1 MNVPAHYEKNR
12 GFCKS
17 VRTALPEKNGRS
29 IMHSYPGELLLMNN
43 LKSLILTIVL
53 ICAATVGASE
63 NSSATDHPRMKAY
76 LPSYRMHQ
84 LFNHDLN
91 ENTAWYSMHPYAQ
104 SPGASYTRDLPPSYA
119 YSRGEKILTN
129 YDEILYFSM
138 DMEGFP
144 AELLS
149 SSQEGDLRYLQ
160 RLLQNSD
167 TKLSLCISGSSSE
180 FIPVLRNENMKKH
193 LYKELTRI
201 ISDYSI
207 SGLDLDWEFPRNEL
221 EKEFYLDFLKELR
234 NLCDSQ
240 EAKLTI
246 AVSRFRSLIPETYSL
261 PDEIHIMS
269 YDFYGRHSTSES
281 TQEALEYMAARYD
294 IPYEKM
300 LMGIPF
306 YGRIFDGYSPD
317 YWKKAQ
323 SYREIVFQNE
333 VLPQDDEA
341 DGYYFNGMN
350 TVQKKAEMGID
361 LGLKG
366 FFVWEIGQDSFGRD
380 SLTAVLDRT
389 VRPE

>member
-1 MNVPAHYEKNR
+1 MKY
-12 GFCKS
+12 
-17 VRTALPEKNGRS
+17 
-29 IMHSYPGELLLMNN
+29 
-43 LKSLILTIVL
+43 LKSLILTL
-53 ICAATVGASE
+53 ILFTAVSAGASD
-63 NSSATDHPRMKAY
+63 NSSITDSPRMKAY

-91 ENTAWYSMHPYAQ
+91 DNTVWYSMHPYAQ
-104 SPGASYTRDLPPSYA
+104 SPGASYTRGLPTSYD
-119 YSRGEKILTN
+119 YSRGEKILTH

-144 AELLS
+144 NELLS

-160 RLLQNSD
+160 RLVKNSD

-180 FIPVLRNENMKKH
+180 FIPVLRDAVKKDH
-193 LYKELTRI
+193 LYKELHRMI
-201 ISDYSI
+201 KDYSV

-221 EKEFYLDFLKELR
+221 EKEFYLEFLKELR
-234 NLCDSQ
+234 ALCDEQ
-240 EAKLTI
+240 ETKLTI

-261 PDEIHIMS
+261 PDEIHLMS
-269 YDFYGRHSTSES
+269 YDFYGRHSTAES

-294 IPYEKM
+294 IPYEKL

-323 SYREIVFQNE
+323 SYREIVFQNK

-341 DGYYFNGMN
+341 DGYYFNGMD
-350 TVQKKAEMGID
+350 TVKKKAEMGVD
-361 LGLKG
+361 LGLNG

-380 SLTAVLDRT
+380 SLTAVLNKT
-389 VRPE
+389 LRPE